1 MWRLGA
7 GESRVLDLHTNLPA
21 DGGKLRRCKSDPV
34 KTAIS
39 RHDCK
44 NCSLCL
50 NEACGETWNIYDDIE
65 VNRRGTQKLCR
76 RGFVSPKAKL
86 SSGLPLC
93 ATWQWMKNH
102 VKREIIFDM
111 KIFPS
116 IDQFVLNFIDFIK
129 ADAKHGSLVPGNKNK
144 QILMD
149 APALEMFRRRRWR
162 FTLAINF

>member
-1 MWRLGA
+1 MLSFIYKLICGGWVWG
-7 GESRVLDLHTNLPA
+7 SREFWICIQIHRQT
-21 DGGKLRRCKSDPV
+21 GRSKLCRCKSDPV

-44 NCSLCL
+44 NCSLFF
-50 NEACGETWNIYDDIE
+50 NEACGKTWNIYDDIE

-129 ADAKHGSLVPGNKNK
+129 ADAKHGSLVSGNKNK
-144 QILMD
+144 QI
-149 APALEMFRRRRWR
+149 
-162 FTLAINF
+162 